1 MLPGDI
7 YGIKLIDRHL
17 FNMCS
22 ISCSS
27 IYLLLKLLLIY
38 SSVFVFPSS
47 SSPPL
52 LFSPLL
58 CSPPLSSALLRFP
71 PLSCALLCSP
81 LLSSALLCSPV
92 LSSALL
98 CSPLLSSSLLCSP
111 LLSSLCSPPSALL
124 RLLSSVCSP
133 PSALLSLPSALCSL
147 LSALCSLLSSL
158 LSPLCSLLSPLC
170 SLLSAL
176 CSLLS
181 PLSSLLSPLCLSPLS
196 SLLSPLSWTDFSKHA
211 AVSKIPQYRTIRAE
225 NWLSRSQ
232 RFQSWLLFS
241 DVSAGGRQ
249 LLRWVKLWNRHVRG
263 KVPALKFQGS
273 LVGLRLAGDDAW

>member
-1 MLPGDI
+1 MFHRLFKYVLATQVASDLQFCLRLP
-7 YGIKLIDRHL
+7 
-17 FNMCS
+17 F
-22 ISCSS
+22 
-27 IYLLLKLLLIY
+27 
-38 SSVFVFPSS
+38 FF
-47 SSPPL
+47 
-52 LFSPLL
+52 FF
-58 CSPPLSSALLRFP
+58 LS
-71 PLSCALLCSP
+71 SP
-81 LLSSALLCSPV
+81 LLSSAFLRSPP

-98 CSPLLSSSLLCSP
+98 CSPLLSSALPCSP
-111 LLSSLCSPPSALL
+111 LLSSLCSPPSALLISSLLSSALLCSPPSALLPLLSSVCSPPSALL

-147 LSALCSLLSSL
+147 LSALLSPLSSLLSPLSSL
-158 LSPLCSLLSPLC
+158 LSPLCSLLSPLS
-170 SLLSAL
+170 SLLSA
-176 CSLLS
+176 
-181 PLSSLLSPLCLSPLS
+181 